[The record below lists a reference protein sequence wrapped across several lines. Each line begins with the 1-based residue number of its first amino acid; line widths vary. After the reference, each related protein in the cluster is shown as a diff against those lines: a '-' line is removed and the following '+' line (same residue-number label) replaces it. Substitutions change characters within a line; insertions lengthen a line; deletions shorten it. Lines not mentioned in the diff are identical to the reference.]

1 MPIYTMR
8 TTRGREKTAIKS
20 LRAEIKNSDYEIKA
34 ILYPQDLKG
43 YLFVEGGKPDID
55 RLVRNVRHVKGIID
69 EEVEIEDIEKFMS
82 DEPQEIKLE
91 ANDRVEV
98 IAGPYKGEPAEIER
112 IDEAN
117 NKATIKLLE
126 AAVPIPVTID
136 IEQLRKR
143 SKEE

>member
-1 MPIYTMR
+1 MPIYTLR

-20 LRAEIKNSDYEIKA
+20 LRAAIKNEDYAIQA

-43 YLFVEGGKPDID
+43 YLFVEGDQSDIE
-55 RLVRNVRHVKGIID
+55 RLVRNVRHAKGLIKK
-69 EEVEIEDIEKFMS
+69 EVEIDDIEKFIS
-82 DEPQEIKLE
+82 DEPQEINIE
-91 ANDRVEV
+91 INDRVEV
-98 IAGPYKGEPAEIER
+98 IAGPYKGEPAKVER

-117 NKATIKLLE
+117 QKATIKLLE

-143 SKEE
+143 SSEE

>member
-43 YLFVEGGKPDID
+43 YLFVEGDKPDID

-69 EEVEIEDIEKFMS
+69 KEVEIEDIEKFMS

-91 ANDRVEV
+91 PTDRVEV

>member
-1 MPIYTMR
+1 MPIYTLR
-8 TTRGREKTAIKS
+8 TTRGREKTAINA
-20 LRAEIKNSDYEIKA
+20 LRAAIENDPYEIQS

-43 YLFVEGGKPDID
+43 YLFIEGDKADIE
-55 RLVRNVRHVKGIID
+55 RLVRNVRHAKGIID
-69 EEVEIEDIEKFMS
+69 NEVEIADIEKFIS
-82 DEPQEIKLE
+82 NEPQEIKLE
-91 ANDRVEV
+91 LGDRVEV
-98 IAGPYKGEPAEIER
+98 IDGPYKGEPAQIER

-117 NKATIKLLE
+117 QKATIKLLE

>member
-20 LRAEIKNSDYEIKA
+20 LRAEIKNSDYDIKA

-43 YLFVEGGKPDID
+43 YLFVEGGKADID
-55 RLVRNVRHVKGIID
+55 RLVRNVRHAKGIID
-69 EEVEIEDIEKFMS
+69 EEVEIKDIEKFMS
-82 DEPQEIKLE
+82 DEPQEINLE

-98 IAGPYKGEPAEIER
+98 IAGPYKGEPAQIER

>member
-1 MPIYTMR
+1 MPIYTLR

-20 LRAEIKNSDYEIKA
+20 LRAAIKNEDYAIQA

-43 YLFVEGGKPDID
+43 YLFVEGDKTDIE
-55 RLVRNVRHVKGIID
+55 RLVRNVRHAKGLIKK
-69 EEVEIEDIEKFMS
+69 EVEIEDIEKFIS
-82 DEPQEIKLE
+82 DEPQEIKIE
-91 ANDRVEV
+91 INDRVEV
-98 IAGPYKGEPAEIER
+98 IAGPYKGEPAKVER

-117 NKATIKLLE
+117 QKATIKLLE

-143 SKEE
+143 SSEE

>member
-43 YLFVEGGKPDID
+43 YLFVEGDKPDID

-69 EEVEIEDIEKFMS
+69 KEVEIEDIEKFMS